1 MLICPMSIDKDRLL
15 LELSKTISDINYDI
29 TDPSIPASN
38 LACLCTI
45 SVLIS
50 FVLGRIFNIS

>member
-1 MLICPMSIDKDRLL
+1 MSIDKDRLL
-15 LELSKTISDINYDI
+15 LELSKTISDI

-38 LACLCTI
+38 LAWLCTI